1 MYLWTSPKIRK
12 YPLFLSFF
20 RCQFCHFC
28 AAMTLSGTAPATP
41 PKAVFKVKNSGK
53 SRTIFRLTLT
63 RPTPPGRQ
71 IP

>member
-1 MYLWTSPKIRK
+1 MAL
-12 YPLFLSFF
+12 
-20 RCQFCHFC
+20 
-28 AAMTLSGTAPATP
+28 ATP

-53 SRTIFRLTLT
+53 IRTILHPTLT